1 MPRNVTMPSK
11 TGWWLRAAALV
22 LACLGIGVMPLRA
35 ADFPQVVQTDSGA
48 VGGVPGTNP
57 AVMVFKGIPFAAP
70 PVGDL
75 RWKPPVPPA
84 KWNGVL
90 KADHY
95 GNTCMQRSRNAA
107 TSQSPLVSEDC
118 LYLNV
123 WTPAK
128 SPNEKHPVMVW
139 IYGGGF
145 MGGSAS
151 NPSFDGEGLA
161 AKGVVRVS
169 MNYRL
174 GIFGFLTHPDLDKES
189 PNHVSGNYGLLD
201 QIAALE
207 WVQRNIAAFGGDP
220 KKVTIFGQSA
230 GGGSV
235 HFLSVSPRAKGLFR
249 AGISENGLLYQW
261 DPYLIERN
269 PSAYKLIKP
278 SEEDNLAYL
287 KKAGVESLAQLK
299 GMTAAQL
306 NALPAPP
313 FPPAF
318 FSPVID
324 GWVLPEDFDDVY
336 AQGKQLDVPMM
347 AGWTISYYPGFK
359 LTVADYQKWAR
370 ARFGK
375 MADEFLKLYPAATDE
390 EASLQIEQ
398 SARDSYRISAYLWA
412 VTRQK
417 SQPKSSANKFY
428 VYSYNHPE
436 PPDVQHRGAS
446 AGVEILYVMNSLSKL
461 PERPFVK
468 QDFDIADT
476 MSSYW
481 ANFAKTLNPNGAGL
495 PEWPA
500 VNVQSHIT
508 MQLGEDSKP
517 IPLATDPRFDFFKRF
532 LEGHPPICHF
542 AEDCSINMQ

>member
-1 MPRNVTMPSK
+1 MIRI
-11 TGWWLRAAALV
+11 LRTRMYVAAV
-22 LACLGIGVMPLRA
+22 IA
-35 ADFPQVVQTDSGA
+35 ASAIAVHAQGFPQVVQTDKGVVSGA
-48 VGGVPGTNP
+48 PGSNSAIMT
-57 AVMVFKGIPFAAP
+57 FKGIPFAAP

-75 RWKPPVPPA
+75 RWKPPVAPA
-84 KWNGVL
+84 KWDGVL

-95 GNTCMQRSRNAA
+95 GNTCMQRNRAA
-107 TSQSPLVSEDC
+107 NPNPPISEDC

-128 SPNEKHPVMVW
+128 SANEKLPVMVW

-145 MGGSAS
+145 SGGSAS

-174 GIFGFLTHPDLDKES
+174 GILGFLAHPELDKES
-189 PNHVSGNYGLLD
+189 PNHASGNYGLMD
-201 QIAALE
+201 QIAALQ

-220 KKVTIFGQSA
+220 TKVMIFGQSA

-235 HFLSVSPRAKGLFR
+235 HFLSVSPLAKGLFR
-249 AGISENGLLYQW
+249 AGVSENGLLYQW

-278 SEEDNLAYL
+278 AEEENIAYL
-287 KKAGVESLAQLK
+287 KKAGIESMAQLK
-299 GMTAAQL
+299 KMTAAEI

-318 FSPVID
+318 FSPIID
-324 GWVLPEDFDDVY
+324 GWVLPLDFDEVY
-336 AQGKQLDVPMM
+336 AKGKQNDVTMI
-347 AGWTISYYPGFK
+347 AGWTNSYYPGFK
-359 LTVADYQKWAR
+359 ITVAEYEKWAN

-375 MADEFLKLYPAATDE
+375 LAGEFLKLYPATNDA
-390 EASLQIEQ
+390 EAWAMTEL
-398 SARDSYRISAYLWA
+398 SAQDSYRISAYLWA
-412 VTRQK
+412 TTRQK
-417 SQPKSSANKFY
+417 AQPKSSKNRFW
-428 VYSYNHPE
+428 VYTYNHPE
-436 PPDVQHRGAS
+436 PPDAQHRGAS
-446 AGVEILYVMNSLSKL
+446 AGVEIPYVNNSLSKL

-468 QDFDIADT
+468 LDFDVADQ

-481 ANFAKTLNPNGAGL
+481 ANYAKTLDPNGKGL
-495 PEWPA
+495 ANWPS
-500 VNVQSHIT
+500 VDPKSHTT
-508 MQLGEDSKP
+508 MQLGEDMKV
-517 IPLATDPRFDFFKRF
+517 IPLATEPRFQFFKKF
-532 LEGHPPICHF
+532 LESHPPICHF